1 MKILPAPLLRKAGG
15 EAARV
20 STPRRGLL
28 RRLSDLLLG
37 RGVTLGLAVGA
48 LIMGVLTFTVLSDGS
63 PFGPTRPGQVV
74 GLVLAAMAFLLL
86 LFAALAGRL
95 VRVWADRRRGYAGSK
110 LHTRLV
116 VLFSVV
122 AIVPSMLVAGFAALF
137 FNLGIQAWFSDRVR
151 TALDASLL
159 ASRAYL
165 AEHQQN
171 IRADAFAMANDL
183 NRAVVLLPEQ
193 ALTFARVLGTQA
205 GVRGLTE
212 AIVFEPVLG
221 RVIAHAGISAE
232 FQLDPPPPEAIE
244 EARRGEVAVL
254 TGDES
259 NRARA
264 IIALAPATGLLL
276 MIGRPVDPQVIGH
289 MQRTEAAVEAYDSLD
304 RNRSGLQVTFVM
316 IFAIAALLVL
326 LAAILIG
333 LVLANQLA
341 RPIGKLIHAAERVR
355 SGDLSVRVEEGTSD
369 DEVTTLSRAFNRMTN
384 QLAGQRNEL
393 MEAYRQIDERRRF
406 TEGVL
411 GGVSAGVIGLDA
423 DGSIN
428 LPNRRA
434 SELLG
439 AEIDPAVGR
448 HLADVVPEFAELLAA
463 APQDEGTATAEI
475 RIGPPSARRTLLARI
490 SAEAQDGRVT
500 GYVLT
505 FDDIT
510 ALLTAQR
517 QAAWADVARR
527 IAHEIKNP
535 LTPIQLSAERLKRR
549 YLKQI
554 TDDPDTFIQCTDT
567 IVRQVGDIGRMVD
580 EFSAFARMPQPVIR
594 PERLNRLLE
603 EALVLQRH
611 AHAHIAYRLEM
622 PPVEITAPCDRRLL
636 SQALTNLLNNAAD
649 AIAMRE
655 DGGANGH
662 IVVTLSTEPDAAMI
676 TVTDDGIGLP
686 AGEERDRLAEPYVT
700 HKVKGT
706 GLGLAIVKKIMEDHG
721 GSLALEDAPGHP
733 GAQARLRLPWRAT
746 PENAMDRFQV
756 EPTGER

>member
-15 EAARV
+15 ESARV
-20 STPRRGLL
+20 STPRRGPL

-611 AHAHIAYRLEM
+611 AHAHIAYRLDM
-622 PPVEITAPCDRRLL
+622 PPVEITAACDRRLL

-649 AIAMRE
+649 AISMR
-655 DGGANGH
+655 DDDVAQGH
-662 IVVTLSTEPDAAMI
+662 IVLTLTTEADAALI
-676 TVTDDGIGLP
+676 AVTDDGIGLP

-733 GAQARLRLPWRAT
+733 GARATLRLPWRAT

-756 EPTGER
+756 EQTGER